1 MSFARILLLT
11 LVIPLVVKAQS
22 ELTPQDYEGLSRRF
36 VSTIKETQ
44 VDTQM
49 LSVPTVQSCVE
60 RNRIEE
66 SDLADSTPYPTGPN
80 GLQETK
86 AEKKRREAR
95 ECFLQAMSG
104 ASDADLQNLA
114 NQLQLDQFG
123 LVKGKSAQELT
134 NFFATRI
141 QNAIYGAGSAGEDR
155 RLRDRTIVD
164 HNVYLTLYESRVSKN
179 FLLELS
185 RYCAYELLPL
195 ASGSPVDASSPLFF
209 STWQSLLG
217 NSSTNG
223 LCRVSRPSG
232 ELVSNCLLANV
243 TDAQTYTPPASP
255 AGSSTGVT
263 NDAYSAFSSVLQ
275 TSGVPVPELSGTL
288 QQIFSACLR
297 LVPLACE
304 MKVYCDARK
313 ADRIPEVATALNPS
327 WAARFPSFVLNG
339 NAKPCPA
346 PSSSDVKFGE
356 KSCALQ
362 QKIRAYRVNIAAMNK
377 IKNEN
382 GTIDADREPDKLGR
396 FDLKNP
402 QEVYTKE
409 NAAADRSVEA
419 VTTVTS
425 SEISGTIDEINNKY
439 AEKYDEEGC
448 AQRPEDKKCEAFFYS
463 NEEATRFAN
472 QGLLYDAATER
483 EKASI
488 KKLSGDELKT
498 YLTEKGHTDLKAR
511 LESGA
516 SETDIVKLAQDRFSA
531 ERDASYGQMAD
542 AFKDKQLIGRPAT
555 GTDSVDE
562 VATTSVKKFQD
573 SNKQI
578 SQLLLF
584 NNVVT
589 SFITTE
595 DERGQQSSN
604 TGVLRRELQSDN
616 IDPTALE
623 FFQNLAGPASSGS
636 EEGGNQT
643 ITVDRSFIDRILSG
657 ADEAAPR

>member
-1 MSFARILLLT
+1 MFFARILLFT
-11 LVIPLVVKAQS
+11 LVVPLVVKAQS

-49 LSVPTVQSCVE
+49 LSVPSVQSCVE

-66 SDLADSTPYPTGPN
+66 SDLQDPQKYRTGPGN
-80 GLQETK
+80 TEETK

-123 LVKGKSAQELT
+123 LVKGKSTQELT
-134 NFFATRI
+134 NFFTTRI
-141 QNAIYGAGSAGEDR
+141 QSAIYGAGSAGEDR

-179 FLLELS
+179 FLLEVS
-185 RYCAYELLPL
+185 RYCSQDLLPVNS
-195 ASGSPVDASSPLFF
+195 AGVAFGSNDPAYYIEWKSLLSSPNGDCKL
-209 STWQSLLG
+209 
-217 NSSTNG
+217 SSTPTELAKKCLSN
-223 LCRVSRPSG
+223 RVSDAKPPRQPP
-232 ELVSNCLLANV
+232 VS
-243 TDAQTYTPPASP
+243 TSTPAASAAATTAP
-255 AGSSTGVT
+255 DPYLS
-263 NDAYSAFSSVLQ
+263 FSQVLQ
-275 TSGVPVPELSGTL
+275 DPSVGTIAPDDL
-288 QQIFSACLR
+288 RDIFIACLKIIPQ
-297 LVPLACE
+297 VCE
-304 MKVYCDARK
+304 LKVYCDSWPK
-313 ADRIPEVATALNPS
+313 DSTGNRIMPVPQDL
-327 WAARFPSFVLNG
+327 AARYPQFQDPSIS
-339 NAKPCPA
+339 CPT
-346 PSSSDVKFGE
+346 DVKFGE

-362 QKIRAYRVNIAAMNK
+362 QKIRGYRVNIAALAK
-377 IKNEN
+377 IKSEN
-382 GTIDADREPDKLGR
+382 GTIDADRESDKLGR

-402 QEVYTKE
+402 QEVYTNE
-409 NAAADRSVEA
+409 SAAADRSVEA

-498 YLTEKGHTDLKAR
+498 YLTEKGYTDLKAR

-573 SNKQI
+573 ANKQI

-643 ITVDRSFIDRILSG
+643 ITVDRSFLDRILSG

>member
-1 MSFARILLLT
+1 MSFARILLFT
-11 LVIPLVVKAQS
+11 LVVPLVVKAQS

-49 LSVPTVQSCVE
+49 LSVPSVQSCVE

-66 SDLADSTPYPTGPN
+66 SDLTTDVPGSSPPEKVAV
-80 GLQETK
+80 
-86 AEKKRREAR
+86 KKRREAR
-95 ECFLQAMSG
+95 ACFLQEMSG

-123 LVKGKSAQELT
+123 LVKGKSTQELT

-141 QNAIYGAGSAGEDR
+141 QSAIYGAGSAGEDR

-179 FLLELS
+179 FLLEVS
-185 RYCAYELLPL
+185 RYCSQDLLPVSAGVAFGSNDPAYYVEWKSLLSSPNGDCKVSSTPTEL
-195 ASGSPVDASSPLFF
+195 AKRCLGNRVSDAKPPRQPPASTSTPAASSPATTAPDPYLSF
-209 STWQSLLG
+209 SQ
-217 NSSTNG
+217 
-223 LCRVSRPSG
+223 
-232 ELVSNCLLANV
+232 
-243 TDAQTYTPPASP
+243 
-255 AGSSTGVT
+255 
-263 NDAYSAFSSVLQ
+263 VLQ
-275 TSGVPVPELSGTL
+275 DPSVGTIAADDL
-288 QQIFSACLR
+288 RDIFIACLKII
-297 LVPLACE
+297 PQACE
-304 MKVYCDARK
+304 LKVYCDSLPK
-313 ADRIPEVATALNPS
+313 DSTGNRIMRAPQDL
-327 WAARFPSFVLNG
+327 AARYPQFQDPSFS
-339 NAKPCPA
+339 CPA
-346 PSSSDVKFGE
+346 DVKFGE

-362 QKIRAYRVNIAAMNK
+362 QKIRAYRVNIAAMSR

-382 GTIDADREPDKLGR
+382 GTIDADREKDKLGR

-402 QEVYTKE
+402 QEVYT
-409 NAAADRSVEA
+409 NDSAAADRSVEA

-425 SEISGTIDEINNKY
+425 SEVSGTIDEINNKY

-498 YLTEKGHTDLKAR
+498 YLTEKGYTDLKAR

-516 SETDIVKLAQDRFSA
+516 SETDIVKLAQERFST

-542 AFKDKQLIGRPAT
+542 AFKDKQLIGKPAT
-555 GTDSVDE
+555 GPGSVDE
-562 VATTSVKKFQD
+562 VATTAVKKFQD
-573 SNKQI
+573 ANKQI

-589 SFITTE
+589 SFLETT

-643 ITVDRSFIDRILSG
+643 ITVDRSLIDRILSG
-657 ADEAAPR
+657 ADEVAPR